1 MASAPK
7 PQREPTEAPV
17 ASAGGHARR
26 RAVAVAMIVVGV
38 VVFFISATVLA
49 LSARDS
55 VNDATDGAQGP
66 VQGVDPPS
74 ATSEPGGEEAPAEPE
89 PSTGVPPPEGDGAD
103 GAPEPVES
111 PSVESL
117 ADAHAELTAMADAL
131 ATEPAFSD
139 QMIET
144 LEDVADTVSTSLHA
158 AIADGAA
165 EAATL
170 LEGAD
175 EILDELTSAA
185 VPDAPTPGSMEQVL
199 AVASLVGAVD
209 GLPTPTPSPK
219 PDPDLAP
226 AVEFDDY
233 VALAGAAGGLLTAV
247 AGVITAVSEWRRTRR
262 DRAAARRS
270 AARAATI
277 DGDDEIRPS

>member
-7 PQREPTEAPV
+7 PQREPTEAAV
-17 ASAGGHARR
+17 ASAGGHGRR

-49 LSARDS
+49 LSTRDS
-55 VNDATDGAQGP
+55 SDDATDGAP
-66 VQGVDPPS
+66 VQGVDPPF
-74 ATSEPGGEEAPAEPE
+74 ATAEPGTGHAPGEPE
-89 PSTGVPPPEGDGAD
+89 PSTGVPPSDEGGAD
-103 GAPEPVES
+103 GAPGPVES

-144 LEDVADTVSTSLHA
+144 LEDVADTVSASLRA
-158 AIADGAA
+158 ALADGAA
-165 EAATL
+165 EAAIL

-175 EILDELTSAA
+175 EILDEITSAA
-185 VPDAPTPGSMEQVL
+185 VPDAPTPGSMERVL

-219 PDPDLAP
+219 PDPDRAP
-226 AVEFDDY
+226 TVEFDDY